1 MSRLLTSAMRCL
13 WATWTVCT
21 ASVVL
26 AGVPTGDPILDWNHR
41 ALEVSREDYNGLSA
55 PEQGGP
61 TRSSRALAIVHAAM
75 YDAFNSIDGGGRP
88 YLVKVPATS
97 TASKDAA
104 VAVAACLTL
113 KNLFPR
119 QTSALNS
126 ALQTYLAALPSGLSK
141 TEGQLVGSLAA
152 NAILTARA
160 LDGKPVAEQVTYR
173 PSPLPG
179 FHRVD
184 PLNPNQGY
192 LTPGWGLIR
201 PFVLK
206 NTTEFMIPPP
216 PALNSVAYATA
227 FNEVKAYGAK
237 NSSVRTEEQTIIGIF
252 WGYDGAKGLGVPP
265 RLYNQCVRAIAV
277 QQGNTPRQNARL
289 FALVNLGM
297 ADVGIAAWDDK
308 YDYNFW
314 RPVVAIREADV
325 GTGPTGLGDGNPGT
339 AGDVNWEPLGAP
351 YSNQIGKN
359 FTPPFPAYASGHATF
374 GAVTFQILT
383 RFYGTDHVPFDFVS
397 DEYNGVTTDHTGAI
411 RPHLVRHFETFSQA
425 TQENADSRIYLGV
438 HWRFDATAGVAQGTA
453 IGNRVFDTALIPAA
467 TQSVAAQSNLVQT
480 LGSVTA
486 SSVLNLITGR

>member
-1 MSRLLTSAMRCL
+1 MFRTQTSILRCL
-13 WATWTVCT
+13 WATLLACS
-21 ASVVL
+21 AAVVQ
-26 AGVPTGDPILDWNHR
+26 AAVPSGDPILDWNHQ
-41 ALEVSREDYNGLSA
+41 ALEVSRVDYNGVSA

-61 TRSSRALAIVHAAM
+61 TRSARALAIVHAAM

-97 TASKDAA
+97 GASKDAA
-104 VAVAACLTL
+104 VAVAACQTL
-113 KNLFPR
+113 KSLFPR
-119 QTSALNS
+119 QTTALN
-126 ALQTYLAALPSGLSK
+126 AELRTYLAAIPAGLSK
-141 TEGQLVGSLAA
+141 TEGQLVGTLAA
-152 NAILTARA
+152 NALLTARA
-160 LDGKPVAEQVTYR
+160 LDGKLAAERVTYQ

-184 PLNPNQGY
+184 PINPTQGY
-192 LTPGWGLIR
+192 LTPGWGLVR
-201 PFVLK
+201 PFVIN
-206 NTTEFMIPPP
+206 NTMEFMIPPP
-216 PALNSVAYATA
+216 PALNSAEYTTA

-237 NSSVRTEEQTIIGIF
+237 NSVVRTEEQTIIGIY

-265 RLYNQCVRAIAV
+265 RLYNQCVRAVAI

-325 GTGPTGLGDGNPGT
+325 GTGPTGLGDGNPDT
-339 AGDVNWEPLGAP
+339 IGDVNWEPLGAP
-351 YSNQIGKN
+351 YSNQLGKN
-359 FTPPFPAYASGHATF
+359 FSPPFPAYASGHATF

-397 DEYNGVTTDHTGAI
+397 DEYNGVTTDHTGAV
-411 RPHLVRHFETFSQA
+411 RPYLVRHFETFSQA

-453 IGNRVFDTALIPAA
+453 IGNRVFETALIPVA
-467 TQSVAAQSNLVQT
+467 TNAVVAKSTVQQT
-480 LGSVTA
+480 LGGLSA
-486 SSVLNLITGR
+486 SSVLNLLSGR